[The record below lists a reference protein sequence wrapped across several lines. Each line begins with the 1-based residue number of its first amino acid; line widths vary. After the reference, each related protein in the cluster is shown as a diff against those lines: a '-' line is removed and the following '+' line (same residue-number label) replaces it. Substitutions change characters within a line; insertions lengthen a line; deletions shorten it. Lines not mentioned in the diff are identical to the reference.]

1 MPSLKV
7 LLSAEQIHNRIAELG
22 AEIDRDYPSGEP
34 VYLIAV
40 LKGAFIFMADLS
52 RAMKTPARIEFIGIS
67 SYGKGK
73 TSSGQV
79 QLTKDL
85 DAPIEGH
92 HVIIVED
99 ILDTGITLNYLT
111 KLMAQRKPK
120 SLRIVAL
127 LDKPERR
134 KSPVKADYVGFT
146 IPDEFVVGYGLD
158 YAEDYRNLKDVCVM
172 GRRLILRRAQQWFQR
187 PQHRVRNN
195 LRSLGG
201 RMDTVALE
209 VAQISRDDVLQQK
222 RNQRQLIL
230 GGQTAVNGLEV
241 VNVIRTVVG
250 RQRHS
255 RQHHARAHPLERDD
269 HLLQIFTRHRQRQT
283 RAGRRCRRVP
293 AAPSRA
299 SVRLPVLR
307 RATPPAVVSP
317 LIPRF
322 TTCHA

>member
-1 MPSLKV
+1 MPSFRV
-7 LLSAEQIHNRIAELG
+7 LVSAQQIAKRIAEMG
-22 AEIDRDYPSGEP
+22 AEIDRDYPYGEP

-111 KLMAQRKPK
+111 TLIAQRKPK
-120 SLRIVAL
+120 SLRIVTL

-134 KSPVKADYVGFT
+134 QSPVQANYIGFT

-172 GRRLILRRAQQWFQR
+172 G
-187 PQHRVRNN
+187 
-195 LRSLGG
+195 
-201 RMDTVALE
+201 E
-209 VAQISRDDVLQQK
+209 
-222 RNQRQLIL
+222 
-230 GGQTAVNGLEV
+230 
-241 VNVIRTVVG
+241 
-250 RQRHS
+250 
-255 RQHHARAHPLERDD
+255 
-269 HLLQIFTRHRQRQT
+269 
-283 RAGRRCRRVP
+283 
-293 AAPSRA
+293 
-299 SVRLPVLR
+299 
-307 RATPPAVVSP
+307 
-317 LIPRF
+317 
-322 TTCHA
+322 

>member
-1 MPSLKV
+1 MPSFRV
-7 LLSAEQIHNRIAELG
+7 LVSAEQIQKRIAEMG
-22 AEIDRDYPSGEP
+22 AEIDRDYPGGEP

-111 KLMAQRKPK
+111 TLMAQRKPK
-120 SLRIVAL
+120 SLRIVTL

-134 KSPVKADYVGFT
+134 QSPVKANYIGFT

-172 GRRLILRRAQQWFQR
+172 G
-187 PQHRVRNN
+187 
-195 LRSLGG
+195 
-201 RMDTVALE
+201 E
-209 VAQISRDDVLQQK
+209 
-222 RNQRQLIL
+222 
-230 GGQTAVNGLEV
+230 
-241 VNVIRTVVG
+241 
-250 RQRHS
+250 
-255 RQHHARAHPLERDD
+255 
-269 HLLQIFTRHRQRQT
+269 
-283 RAGRRCRRVP
+283 
-293 AAPSRA
+293 
-299 SVRLPVLR
+299 
-307 RATPPAVVSP
+307 
-317 LIPRF
+317 
-322 TTCHA
+322 